1 MGTIDFWNF
10 LCAHVKYNHFKYT
23 DQIWC
28 YYHHYSPFYGWFYRI
43 EIYSKYTG
51 FARFWGG
58 ALSLNTNIF
67 RTDAPMTLKFH
78 RNTSIAFL
86 WKVKKLHSPS
96 VDPFWVIQNQK
107 IGGPKRPPLTLGR
120 VNLLEKGLKMRFFQL
135 FFRLVHWNCLIF
147 GTKVN
152 LGNTYTLQLLK

>member
-67 RTDAPMTLKFH
+67 RTENELFILISSNDDRYTTITIFLVESLLYLYYL
-78 RNTSIAFL
+78 NEL
-86 WKVKKLHSPS
+86 WKCRYSECEIWLSIWMFEFS
-96 VDPFWVIQNQK
+96 
-107 IGGPKRPPLTLGR
+107 
-120 VNLLEKGLKMRFFQL
+120 
-135 FFRLVHWNCLIF
+135 IF
-147 GTKVN
+147 GRNWIFT
-152 LGNTYTLQLLK
+152 